1 MARMRG
7 GGRGWGG
14 SHGYNGT
21 THSLPRDW
29 QIEEIELESS
39 RPFKGHYSGPGG
51 CSPMVILAQT
61 FRFFKR
67 I

>member
-21 THSLPRDW
+21 TQSLSRDW

-39 RPFKGHYSGPGG
+39 RPFKGHYSDPGG

-61 FRFFKR
+61 FRFLKR

>member
-1 MARMRG
+1 MVAGVG
-7 GGRGWGG
+7 GEAVVVMGPLIH
-14 SHGYNGT
+14 SPGT
-21 THSLPRDW
+21 GKLK
-29 QIEEIELESS
+29 IELESS
-39 RPFKGHYSGPGG
+39 RPFKGHYSDPGG